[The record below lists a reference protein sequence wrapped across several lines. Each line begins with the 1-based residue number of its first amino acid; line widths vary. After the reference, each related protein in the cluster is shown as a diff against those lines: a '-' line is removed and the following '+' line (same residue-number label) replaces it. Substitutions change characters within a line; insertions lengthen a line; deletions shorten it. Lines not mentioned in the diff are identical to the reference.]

1 MRVKVRLEFSDW
13 ILVLSRVPQGSVL
26 SPLLFLIFINDLPQW
41 ICDSMLLIADDT
53 KIYRKITEM
62 KDEVLFQQDLDSLV
76 SWTCEWC
83 LKFNVEKCQIM
94 RVAHSGQHEYDLDG
108 VNSRKHIRKGIWK
121 WKSRVL

>member
-1 MRVKVRLEFSDW
+1 MRVKVRMEFSDW

-41 ICDSMLLIADDT
+41 IRDSMLLIADDT

-83 LKFNVEKCQIM
+83 LKFNVEKCKMM
-94 RVAHSGQHEYDLDG
+94 RVAHSGQREYDLDG
-108 VNSRKHIRKGIWK
+108 VNSRKHTRKKI
-121 WKSRVL
+121 